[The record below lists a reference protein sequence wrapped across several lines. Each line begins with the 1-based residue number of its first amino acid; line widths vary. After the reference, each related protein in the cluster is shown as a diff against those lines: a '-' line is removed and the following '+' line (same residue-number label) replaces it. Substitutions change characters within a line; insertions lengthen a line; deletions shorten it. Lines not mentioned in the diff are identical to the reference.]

1 MNQAPRTVTLRFRD
15 DSAPPEATL
24 RPDLGADDVER
35 MLQEA
40 EQLGLPRHPDPATA
54 ALLAAVRLR
63 TDVPQELYAALAAV
77 LSRIYAAS
85 EKLR

>member
-1 MNQAPRTVTLRFRD
+1 MNATPRTVVLRFRD

-24 RPDLGADDVER
+24 RPDLSADEVEG

-40 EQLGLPRHPDPATA
+40 ERLGLPRHPDPDTA

-77 LSRIYAAS
+77 LSRIYAAA